1 MEQPKS
7 VSDAILQE
15 GVDFTVSV
23 ANRNILHKL
32 KILKPEK
39 KFVIFPICL
48 GSLFKISK
56 QLIDVKMNAQKD
68 GLTDAKFI
76 QMGIESIIE
85 NKDRMIKI
93 IAYAIH
99 NKQSEPPKSL
109 FRYLNRNLNSKEAL
123 SILSVVIKQM
133 DIQDFLAFMMSV
145 GGMNLLASPTTGES
159 SEELSSTS
167 DSILE
172 PSSGVTVGATS

>member
-1 MEQPKS
+1 MEQPKNIAE
-7 VSDAILQE
+7 AILQE
-15 GVDFTVSV
+15 GVDFNVTV

-32 KILKPEK
+32 KILRSER

-48 GSLFKISK
+48 GTLLKISK
-56 QLIDVKMNAQKD
+56 LLMDVKVNAQRD

-76 QMGIESIIE
+76 QMGIESIVE
-85 NKDRMIKI
+85 NKDRMIDI

-99 NKQSEPPKSL
+99 NKETEPPKSL
-109 FRYLNRNLNSKEAL
+109 VRYLNRNLNSKEAL

-159 SEELSSTS
+159 SEESLNTS
-167 DSILE
+167 DSE
-172 PSSGVTVGATS
+172 SEKSSGDTVGATS